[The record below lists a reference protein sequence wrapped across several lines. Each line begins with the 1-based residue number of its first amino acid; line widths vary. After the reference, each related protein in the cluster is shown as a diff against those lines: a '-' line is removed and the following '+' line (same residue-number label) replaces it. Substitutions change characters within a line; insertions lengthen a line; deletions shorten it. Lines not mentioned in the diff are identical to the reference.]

1 MQTIS
6 IKQTCMLLDLLR
18 CVLVILLETCDGLG
32 FFIVL
37 ATFVYYLGIM
47 PYRDLWN

>member
-32 FFIVL
+32 FFLIV
-37 ATFVYYLGIM
+37 FVF
-47 PYRDLWN
+47 N